1 MYTWAVERSLCAPA
15 YTCNIIILALNK
27 HRTSRRAE
35 INKRRYILMRE
46 YGIPSCH
53 LLLGKC
59 EGSQA
64 RTINPI

>member
-1 MYTWAVERSLCAPA
+1 MCSCVHVTLM
-15 YTCNIIILALNK
+15 LALNK

-35 INKRRYILMRE
+35 INKHRDILMRE

-64 RTINPI
+64 RTINPR